1 MFHYEYTAKQISEI
15 LKAEIVSSE
24 AVESLKIK
32 DILIDS
38 RRLINPA
45 NCLFFAL
52 ISKRN
57 NGHKYINELYNKG
70 LHYFVISNKEYI
82 KSEFTQAVFFV
93 VKDTTEALQSLA
105 AAHRQQFDI
114 PVIGITGSNGKTV
127 IKEWLYQLLY
137 KDKKIVRSPKSY
149 NSQIGV
155 PLSVWQMDKT
165 NELAIFEA
173 GISEPE
179 EMRNLQNIIKP
190 NIGIFTNIGQA
201 HDENFI
207 NQKQKIGEKL
217 KLFTHVDTL
226 IFSSDQ
232 KDIHEIIIKSEILKK
247 VDSFIWGKQEDSD
260 LMITQ
265 IQKEAQQSIINARY
279 RGNNISITIPF
290 ADDASIENAIHCW
303 SLMLLMNYENSII
316 ANRMLSLTPIAM
328 RLELKEGT
336 NNCIIINDS
345 YNSDF
350 NSLSIAIDFLKQQ
363 SNTEVSGRK
372 TVVILSDILQSR
384 KNDVELYTAV
394 AKLIDDKNI
403 NRFIGI
409 GSNISR
415 QADKFDDDAIFYK
428 NTNEFLTNFSFS
440 SFANQ
445 IVLLKGAR
453 VFEFERISRKLQQKL
468 HETVLEINFG
478 AIVENLNYF
487 RSKLNAD
494 TKIMAMVKAFS
505 YGSGGFEIA
514 NLLEFH
520 NIDYLGV
527 AYADE
532 GVELRKAGIKT
543 PIMVM
548 SPEEHSFDTMIKY
561 NLEPEIF
568 SFRALKLLEKTIK
581 DNLLPS
587 NKPVKIHIKLETGM
601 NRLGFREEEIS
612 ELIEKLNANPFL
624 YVQSV
629 FSHMAASDKSEFDD
643 FSRQQIEKF
652 NSMAESIIGNSPHKV
667 LKHILNTAGISRFPQ
682 AHFDMVRLGIGL
694 YGVAG
699 ATQDKGKISNATR
712 LKSIISKI
720 NHVKKGESI
729 SYNRSFIAEKDMKIG
744 VVSIGY
750 ADGLARNLSNKG
762 GELWIKDKPATI
774 IGDICMDMCMVDLEN
789 INAAEGDDVIV
800 FDAKHTVDELAKKA
814 ETIPYELLSR
824 ISRRVKRVYFHE

>member
-1 MFHYEYTAKQISEI
+1 MIHHEYTSTQVSEI

-24 AVESLKIK
+24 SFESFNIK

-45 NCLFFAL
+45 NCMFFAL
-52 ISKRN
+52 ITKSN
-57 NGHKYINELYNKG
+57 DGHKYIPELYKKG
-70 LHYFVISNKEYI
+70 LNYFVISDTKYI
-82 KSEFTQAVFFV
+82 KPEFSKAVFFI
-93 VKDTTEALQSLA
+93 VKDTIEALQSFT
-105 AAHRQQFDI
+105 AAHRQLFDI

-179 EMRNLQNIIKP
+179 EMKNLQNIIKP

-226 IFSSDQ
+226 IFNSDQ
-232 KDIHEIIIKSEILKK
+232 KDVHEIIIKSEILKK
-247 VDSFIWGKQEDSD
+247 VDSFVWGKQQDSD
-260 LMITQ
+260 LVIIQ
-265 IQKEAQQSIINARY
+265 IQKEAQKSSIEALFK
-279 RGNNISITIPF
+279 GNKIAITIPF

-316 ANRMLSLTPIAM
+316 SERMLSLTPIAM

-403 NRFIGI
+403 NKFIGI

-415 QADKFDDDAIFYK
+415 QADKFNEEATFYK
-428 NTNEFLTNFSFS
+428 STNEFLTNFSFS

-453 VFEFERISRKLQQKL
+453 IFEFERISRKLQQKL

-478 AIVENLNYF
+478 AMVENLNYF
-487 RSKLNAD
+487 RSKLKPE

-548 SPEEHSFDTMIKY
+548 SPEEHSFDAMIKY

-568 SFRALKLLEKTIK
+568 SFRALTLLEKTIK
-581 DNLLPS
+581 ENLLPS

-601 NRLGFREEEIS
+601 NRLGFTEEEIN
-612 ELIEKLNANPFL
+612 ELITKLNNNSLL

-629 FSHMAASDKSEFDD
+629 FSHLAASDKSEFDE
-643 FSRQQIEKF
+643 FTHEQIEKF
-652 NSMAESIIGNSPHKV
+652 NNMADSIIELSSHKV
-667 LKHILNTAGISRFPQ
+667 LKHILNSAGISRFPN

-699 ATQDKGKISNATR
+699 APIDKGKISNVTR

-720 NHVKKGESI
+720 NHIKKSESI
-729 SYNRSFIAEKDMKIG
+729 SYNRSFIADKDMKIG

-762 GELWIKDKPATI
+762 GELWIKGKPAPI

-789 INAAEGDDVIV
+789 IDAEEGDDVIV
-800 FDAKHTVDELAKKA
+800 FDAKHTVDELAIKA